1 MNRISILILKIDK
14 NYPATE
20 TPIHFPIPKVIEAA
34 KSPKITILN
43 PEYKTLFPVK
53 SVMTE
58 PMKNNPITLAPA
70 LM

>member
-1 MNRISILILKIDK
+1 
-14 NYPATE
+14 
-20 TPIHFPIPKVIEAA
+20 VIEAA

-53 SVMTE
+53 SVITE